1 MERGNSYEIEARVE
15 LPVVRGGGQK
25 AMQDI
30 VVNIDTEGREGRL
43 FGLVLDTLGGTY
55 RLELENC
62 RLLTVDEQD
71 GMDYDDYCNG
81 ISIPSVVVPL
91 ATATEIVGGNTINEP
106 AYDMSSLLSVID
118 RYRFSY
124 MPLEEGRELFA
135 QAGSIITY
143 CVMPSDISV
152 PCRIRFVKVAE
163 NGREYNMKRF
173 ITETITDEYDIS
185 GGGTYA
191 IVEGNRGDCTLRLL
205 RNGSEVVPNAEGII
219 GGEFAA
225 DDSVVLA
232 VSRPQHPLLFSIIK
246 NNQGGD
252 KYGLLAYIKAPL
264 TDDLVRFVNRDNGS
278 HRFAGFFQTDGYN
291 SALPA
296 IDEIKCE
303 SANEAPIR
311 VCANVHNFEIRGKFS
326 NTELSLH
333 EVERE
338 DIDIDGAGYDFLL
351 SGELKGLCDLS
362 NSFSRV
368 EIKPEAINE
377 SARLNVNIGAK
388 EFYLKYSG
396 HIEPMYIKGYGG
408 SCYIDNTGG
417 SKKEVTVE
425 GDFKSIST
433 YGPCKSFFL
442 SNGASQC
449 KKLIYAKDEIFG
461 LTTDNMPSNLKLL
474 QVQVEIDKYELYEF
488 LKRILTIG
496 RYGKMSDLNI
506 GFSICTGK
514 TAEEW
519 DALLADI
526 IDNIGTGLDLATDTL
541 RVDFGGMGW
550 MFTDLYHSATYMAAV
565 ARTTGSDNVRI
576 ELPFGTVL
584 ESHSR

>member
-1 MERGNSYEIEARVE
+1 MERDNSYEIEARVE
-15 LPVVRGGGQK
+15 LPVVRGGGQQ

-30 VVNIDTEGREGRL
+30 VVNIDTEGKEGRL

-71 GMDYDDYCNG
+71 GKDYDDYCNG

-135 QAGSIITY
+135 QAGSIMTY

-205 RNGSEVVPNAEGII
+205 RNGSEVVPDAEGII

-225 DDSVVLA
+225 EDSVVLA

-246 NNQGGD
+246 NNQGED
-252 KYGLLAYIKAPL
+252 EYGLLAYIKAPL

-278 HRFAGFFQTDGYN
+278 HRFAGFFQTNEYN
-291 SALPA
+291 SALPT

-311 VCANVHNFEIRGKFS
+311 VCANVHNFKIQGKFG

-333 EVERE
+333 EVETE
-338 DIDIDGAGYDFLL
+338 DIDIDGAGCDFLL

-362 NSFSRV
+362 GNFSNV

-388 EFYLKYSG
+388 DFYLRYSG
-396 HIEPMYIKGYGG
+396 HIEPMRIKGYSG
-408 SCYIDNTGG
+408 SCYINNAGG
-417 SKKEVTVE
+417 SKKEVAIE
-425 GDFKSIST
+425 GDFGCIST
-433 YGPCKSFFL
+433 YGPCESFSL
-442 SNGASQC
+442 LNEASRC
-449 KKLIYAKDEIFG
+449 KELIYAKDEIFR
-461 LTTDNMPSNLKLL
+461 LTTDETPSNLELL
-474 QVQVEIDKYELYEF
+474 QVRVEMDKYELYEF
-488 LKRILTIG
+488 LERILTIG
-496 RYGKMSDLNI
+496 GYGKMSDLNI
-506 GFSICTGK
+506 GFSTSIGK

-519 DALLADI
+519 DVLLAGI

-541 RVDFGGMGW
+541 NVNFGGMDW

-565 ARTTGSDNVRI
+565 ARTMGSDNVRI

>member
-1 MERGNSYEIEARVE
+1 MERDNSYEIEARVE
-15 LPVVRGGGQK
+15 LPVVRGGGQQ
-25 AMQDI
+25 AMRDI

-71 GMDYDDYCNG
+71 GTDYDDYCNG

-296 IDEIKCE
+296 IDKIKCE

-442 SNGASQC
+442 SSGASQC
-449 KKLIYAKDEIFG
+449 KELIYAKDEIFG
-461 LTTDNMPSNLKLL
+461 LTTDNTPSNLKLL

-496 RYGKMSDLNI
+496 GYGKMSDLNI

>member
-1 MERGNSYEIEARVE
+1 MERDNSYEIEARVE
-15 LPVVRGGGQK
+15 LPVVRGGGRQ

-71 GMDYDDYCNG
+71 GTDYDDYCNG

-106 AYDMSSLLSVID
+106 AYNMSSLLSVID

-205 RNGSEVVPNAEGII
+205 RNGSEVVPDTEGII

-225 DDSVVLA
+225 EDSVVLA

-252 KYGLLAYIKAPL
+252 EYGLLAYIKAPL

-278 HRFAGFFQTDGYN
+278 HRFAGFFQTNEYN

-303 SANEAPIR
+303 SMDGAPIR
-311 VCANVHNFEIRGKFS
+311 VCANVHNFGIRGKFG
-326 NTELSLH
+326 NTQLSLH
-333 EVERE
+333 KVETE
-338 DIDIDGAGYDFLL
+338 DIGIDGTGYDFLL
-351 SGELKGLCDLS
+351 SGELKGLCELR
-362 NSFSRV
+362 NSFSKV

-377 SARLNVNIGAK
+377 SARLNVGIGAK
-388 EFYLKYSG
+388 DFYLKYSG
-396 HIEPMYIKGYGG
+396 YMEPMHIKGYGG
-408 SCYIDNTGG
+408 ICCIDNIGG

-425 GDFKSIST
+425 GGFKSIST
-433 YGPCKSFFL
+433 YGPCESFSL
-442 SNGASQC
+442 LNDASQC
-449 KKLIYAKDEIFG
+449 RELIYEKDEKFG
-461 LTTDNMPSNLKLL
+461 LTTDETPSNLALL
-474 QVQVEIDKYELYEF
+474 QVSVEEDKYELHGF
-488 LKRILTIG
+488 LEKIYLIG
-496 RYGKMSDLNI
+496 GYKEMSTLEINF
-506 GFSICTGK
+506 GRSTGK
-514 TAEEW
+514 TADEW
-519 DALLADI
+519 DVLLAGI
-526 IDNIGTGLDLATDTL
+526 IDNIGTVLDLATDTL
-541 RVDFGGMGW
+541 SVDFSGMGW
-550 MFTDLYHSATYMAAV
+550 MFSDLYHSATYMAAV

-576 ELPFGTVL
+576 RLPFGTVL